1 MMAREIEG
9 IRDLVA
15 EQVERLEKL
24 FPGRNHL
31 WQKDIV
37 ETFGV
42 SSEYVRSRYGIGREG
57 IDLLSF
63 AWLLSR
69 LACKIERRAVFEE
82 AAV

>member
-1 MMAREIEG
+1 MAREYDG

-15 EQVERLEKL
+15 EQVERLEKI
-24 FPGRNHL
+24 FPGRNHI

-37 ETFGV
+37 EAFNV
-42 SSEYVRSRYGIGREG
+42 SPEYVRNRYGVGREG

-82 AAV
+82 AAI

>member
-1 MMAREIEG
+1 MPREYDG

-15 EQVERLEKL
+15 EQVDRLEKL
-24 FPGRNHL
+24 FPGRNHI

-37 ETFGV
+37 DAFGV
-42 SSEYVRSRYGIGREG
+42 SSEYVRSRYGVGREG

-69 LACKIERRAVFEE
+69 QACKIEQRTAFE
-82 AAV
+82 

>member
-1 MMAREIEG
+1 MMMSREIDG

-37 ETFGV
+37 AAFDV
-42 SSEYVRSRYGIGREG
+42 SPEYVRNRYGVGREG
-57 IDLLSF
+57 IDVISF
-63 AWLLSR
+63 AWLLAR
-69 LACKIERRAVFEE
+69 KACKIEKRAVLE
-82 AAV
+82 

>member
-1 MMAREIEG
+1 MAREYDG

-15 EQVERLEKL
+15 EQVERLEKI

-31 WQKDIV
+31 WQRDIV
-37 ETFGV
+37 DAFGV
-42 SSEYVRSRYGIGREG
+42 SSEYVRSRYGVGREG
-57 IDLLSF
+57 IDLLGF
-63 AWLLSR
+63 AWLLAR